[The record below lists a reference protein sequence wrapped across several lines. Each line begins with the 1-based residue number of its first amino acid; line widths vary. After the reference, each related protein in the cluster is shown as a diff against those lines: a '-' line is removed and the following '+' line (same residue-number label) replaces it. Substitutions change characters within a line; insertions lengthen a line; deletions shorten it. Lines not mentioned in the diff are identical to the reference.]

1 MAKELLDLIKRH
13 TILNQPACKGV
24 AEAVGVEPVVIE
36 SGLINVIP
44 KLVGDPPFCD
54 LSIVQSENEVDSRQ
68 PQRPLEREKRSRSR
82 GR

>member
-1 MAKELLDLIKRH
+1 
-13 TILNQPACKGV
+13 
-24 AEAVGVEPVVIE
+24 
-36 SGLINVIP
+36 
-44 KLVGDPPFCD
+44 VGDPPFCD